1 MSVLKPTLLGLGLA
15 VAVAAAAQAQ
25 GVNIANVPAEG
36 PRASSHG
43 YQGPQQA
50 ATVAPSP
57 VYPGPAAGAGNGVMQ
72 KPFEKPAGYDQNPML
87 NPYSTGNGGPR
98 PN

>member
-15 VAVAAAAQAQ
+15 VAVVAAAQAQ

-43 YQGPQQA
+43 YQGPQQRGHRGA
-50 ATVAPSP
+50 VAGLSR
-57 VYPGPAAGAGNGVMQ
+57 PGRRRRQWRDAEAVREAGR
-72 KPFEKPAGYDQNPML
+72 L
-87 NPYSTGNGGPR
+87 
-98 PN
+98 